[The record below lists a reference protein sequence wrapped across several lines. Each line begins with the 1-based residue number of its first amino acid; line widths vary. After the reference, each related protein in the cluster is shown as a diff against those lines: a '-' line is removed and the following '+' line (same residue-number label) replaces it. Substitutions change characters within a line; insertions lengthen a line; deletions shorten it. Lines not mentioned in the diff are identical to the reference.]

1 MGKSPMMKKLI
12 GKQNN
17 LPAELKAK
25 IQASPATKK
34 SDPPT
39 EKTVKVDNITYEN
52 PYDAYNLKNIPK
64 KSTKGAPVAGG
75 KVYSSVSGLQ
85 VSGKGASNNAR
96 KRTDKF
102 MKGEAQGSQGA
113 NTVSSDKNKD
123 GLPDNFESTVSEKI
137 KNNSKKTKT
146 RTDKIKAYQKS
157 QLKVKTPLEQKRK
170 ITKEGKKLAKDFK
183 KEVIK
188 DSKEKKKSNIA
199 VIREAKAM
207 GYEGARADIKDER
220 KRHRDTKKKVR
231 KGYRDAKKLY
241 KSGGNPE

>member
-1 MGKSPMMKKLI
+1 MAFKMKGSAFKLGNVATKSALKMKSPLE
-12 GKQNN
+12 Q
-17 LPAELKAK
+17 
-25 IQASPATKK
+25 
-34 SDPPT
+34 
-39 EKTVKVDNITYEN
+39 KTVKVDNTTYEN
-52 PYDAYNLKNIPK
+52 PYTAYQTKNIPK

-75 KVYSSVSGLQ
+75 EVYSSISGIQ

-146 RTDKIKAYQKS
+146 RADKIKAYQKS
-157 QLKVKTPLEQKRK
+157 QLKVKSPLEQKRK

-231 KGYRDAKKLY
+231 EGYRDAKKLY